1 MGNRI
6 RICIA
11 LCAALLSFDAHAA
24 IVVSRD
30 QNLVYRLDCVAA
42 LIYCTAQQGD
52 RGRALTAGFDTVE
65 WREHREETTQRMT
78 PGAARWLPSPSDWDG
93 INGRGAVPLKDNVE
107 TALASLEPGLVDAL
121 LEDWQKRQRRLD
133 RIALELELASR
144 QIDLP
149 RTMQDIARWYGT
161 RTGPTPDVVLIAS
174 GAPKSGSIATR
185 HGNRMYVET
194 TLGDSGRDRLPVVAH
209 EWAHQLFEQMPPAL
223 SRQIITQFETA
234 SSICAAPAY
243 LLLDEV
249 LATVISDELIAR
261 QLDRRPQDPRYRN
274 TTESYYADVR
284 IDRLAKAASDLVIAS
299 IEGGSRIDAAFV
311 TAYIAIADAT
321 LGETCL
327 DLNTR
332 MSMVGFIQH
341 GADYD
346 ETYRVMRDR
355 LAFKTAIIDTVA
367 SSNGS
372 ETGIAQFNGL
382 TGIVL
387 SDANR
392 VSELNA
398 LAPPVML
405 EQLADRARDTGAAIY
420 SFRRSAHAE
429 LYFIVGRNP
438 VATATAAMHFV
449 ARRPTRFR
457 GGWLPE
463 TDTVFSIPERNE

>member
-1 MGNRI
+1 MAHRI
-6 RICIA
+6 QAFVA
-11 LCAALLSFDAHAA
+11 LCLALLSFDVNAA

-30 QNLVYRLDCVAA
+30 QNIVYRLDCVAA

-52 RGRALTAGFDTVE
+52 REKALAAGFDTIE
-65 WREHREETTQRMT
+65 WRERRGKTTQRMT
-78 PGAARWLPSPSDWDG
+78 PGAARWLPLPSDWNG
-93 INGRGAVPLKDNVE
+93 INGRGAVPMNNDVD
-107 TALASLEPGLVDAL
+107 TALAALAPGLVDVL
-121 LEDWQKRQRRLD
+121 LVDWQKRRRRLD
-133 RIALELELASR
+133 RMALELELASR

-174 GAPKSGSIATR
+174 GTPKSGSIATR
-185 HGNRMYVET
+185 DGNRMYVES

-209 EWAHQLFEQMPPAL
+209 EWAHQLFEQMPVAL
-223 SRQIITQFETA
+223 SREIITQFEAA
-234 SSICAAPAY
+234 SSVCAAPAY
-243 LLLDEV
+243 LLMDEV

-274 TTESYYADVR
+274 TTESYYADAR

-299 IEGGSRIDAAFV
+299 IEGGSRIDATFV
-311 TAYIAIADAT
+311 TEYIAIADDT
-321 LGETCL
+321 LGRTCL

-332 MSMVGFIQH
+332 MSMIGFIQH

-346 ETYRVMRDR
+346 ETYSVMRDR
-355 LAFKTAIIDTVA
+355 LTFKTAIIDTVA
-367 SSNGS
+367 SSDGS
-372 ETGIAQFNGL
+372 ETGIAQFTGL

-392 VSELNA
+392 IDELTA
-398 LAPPVML
+398 LAPPAIL
-405 EQLADRARDTGAAIY
+405 KQLADRARDTGAAVY
-420 SFRRSAHAE
+420 SFQRSTHAE
-429 LYFIVGRNP
+429 LYFIVGWNP

-457 GGWLPE
+457 GGWLPG
-463 TDTVFSIPERNE
+463 TDTRFSVPERDK